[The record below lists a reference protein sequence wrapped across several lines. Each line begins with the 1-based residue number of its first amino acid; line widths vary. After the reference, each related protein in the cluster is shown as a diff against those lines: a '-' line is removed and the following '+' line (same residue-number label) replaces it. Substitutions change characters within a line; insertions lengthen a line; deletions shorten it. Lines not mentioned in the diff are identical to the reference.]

1 MPPTN
6 LLRGKRPL
14 GTIAYIATAS
24 VPEPFLWSFSQLVA
38 GCAEYV
44 SPPGYYV
51 HVDHGVGS
59 AQIMAR
65 NELVK
70 KMQGNWLL
78 QIDSDH
84 VFDPD
89 LVLRM
94 LTLFESQNLPVLMG
108 LYHFKEPPHN
118 PVIYQYAP
126 DGNYKAVLDWGQRD
140 QVKLMPV
147 GAAGAGCLMV
157 RRNVFDLIKKEHNA
171 DPFSP
176 CPPFEYDDFNF
187 FERCRLLKIPV
198 YCAPQIECLHL
209 GTRGF
214 GSEDYDPSLFKPA
227 LTLQCEVRV

>member
-1 MPPTN
+1 MQPTN
-6 LLRGKRPL
+6 LLTGKKPL

-24 VPEPFLWSFSQLVA
+24 VAEPFMWSFSQLVA

-70 KMQGNWLL
+70 KMQGDWLL

-94 LTLFESQNLPVLMG
+94 LSLFEGHHLSVLTG

-118 PVIYQYAP
+118 PVLYQYAP
-126 DGNYKAVLDWGQRD
+126 DGNYKAVLDWGHRD
-140 QVKLMPV
+140 EVKLLPI

-157 RRNVFDLIKKEHNA
+157 RRSVFDLIRKEQDA
-171 DPFSP
+171 EPFSP
-176 CPPFEYDDFNF
+176 CPPFQYDDFNF
-187 FERCRLLKIPV
+187 FERCRLLKIPC
-198 YCAPQIECLHL
+198 YCAPHIEALHL
-209 GTRGF
+209 GSRAY
-214 GSEDYDPSLFKPA
+214 GSKDYDPKMFKPA
-227 LTLQCEVRV
+227 LTVECEVRV